1 MAALYPTF
9 TFILAVLKL
18 MHLID
23 ASWWVVFAP
32 MEFFTV
38 CFLYV
43 KWAEQK

>member
-32 MEFFTV
+32 MIFMTV
-38 CFLYV
+38 CALIII
-43 KWAEQK
+43 WSERS